1 LQIIDR
7 PCELAESARLD
18 GIFSIFETSDGALGS
33 SGLARELDGQQQ
45 LVRNKLANATAADI
59 IAKLQESLS
68 SAESLDTVARL
79 EAHAASAYWS
89 AWSELPINFPRQD
102 INRVP
107 EHWRTFGTRKSAIT
121 GSPRLATNPPN
132 AILNYCY
139 ALLECEARLA
149 AAAVGLDPG
158 MGMLHVDTA
167 NRDSLACDIMEAVRP
182 SLDAW
187 LLDWIMREPF
197 RRSDF
202 FEQSN
207 GNCRLLR
214 SLTVNLSET
223 MSVWGKLVAPWAE
236 YVARTLW
243 AGAKSGRTH
252 NSVPRTRL
260 TQQRRTEA
268 KGKVWTST
276 IKSPK
281 NDHVCRGCGKTIPNG
296 STHCADCAV
305 DSATERLIGVASQ
318 GRMAARTPEARAKHG
333 ATRRRHAKACSEW
346 DASKQPRWLTD
357 QVYTEKI
364 QPQLAQM
371 SASAIASRIGVSRW
385 YAGRIRE
392 GYRPHSRHWQT
403 LAQLVGI

>member
-236 YVARTLW
+236 HVARTLW

>member
-333 ATRRRHAKACSEW
+333 ATRRRHAKAC
-346 DASKQPRWLTD
+346 KGMLG
-357 QVYTEKI
+357 
-364 QPQLAQM
+364 M
-371 SASAIASRIGVSRW
+371 
-385 YAGRIRE
+385 GRIEAAKVAYRSGVHRE
-392 GYRPHSRHWQT
+392 NSTPARANVSFSYRIADWGVTLVRRTDSRR
-403 LAQLVGI
+403 LPSSF